1 MGRLN
6 SAQRLWKD
14 VIDNP
19 ASTADEQKQAALELE
34 KIARRH
40 ARSKVRAR
48 YKKSSSVDDPKPLRY
63 PPYDS
68 VSESEYRTALSVW
81 ERRHPKEKSNAEV
94 SKPVE
99 KVPKPKAEFV
109 AWTEPELFSPPA
121 PAPAPPAPA
130 TFGHPSLTRNRLYEE
145 MEQGRLR
152 KIENDSRLARL
163 AAEEAVRV
171 VPALMT
177 PEERIAAEQA
187 ERSRRTHIELDK
199 AKAKAGAPPDY
210 RERSEL
216 YATGQIQTVDE
227 ARAPFKPTAQNGDGG
242 RSIEPDKRGWL
253 PNARHD

>member
-199 AKAKAGAPPDY
+199 AKVAAPPAY

-216 YATGQIQTVDE
+216 FATGKTLTVDE
-227 ARAPFKPTAQNGDGG
+227 ARAPFQPTMINAKDAGVSND
-242 RSIEPDKRGWL
+242 PDKRGWL